1 MTFDELL
8 ALMKSTDIPF
18 AAAGWAKPP
27 KGDFG
32 TVSYRAFE
40 PLFADD
46 RLVSIQSE
54 AVIVLQ
60 SRDNG
65 EDSAAK
71 IQQKL
76 RIAPITWWLEAVE
89 YDEATGMTVW
99 QWAAML

>member
-8 ALMKSTDIPF
+8 ALLKSTDIPF
-18 AAAGWAKPP
+18 AAGGWAKQP

-46 RLVSIQSE
+46 RLVSIQNE

-76 RIAPITWWLEAVE
+76 RSASITWWLEAVE
-89 YDEATGMTVW
+89 YDENTQLTVW
-99 QWAAML
+99 QWALML